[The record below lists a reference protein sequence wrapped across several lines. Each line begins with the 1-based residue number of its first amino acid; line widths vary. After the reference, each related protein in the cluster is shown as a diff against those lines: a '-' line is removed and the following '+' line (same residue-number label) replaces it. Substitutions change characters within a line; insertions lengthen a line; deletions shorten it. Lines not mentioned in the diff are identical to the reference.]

1 MPVTINGSTGI
12 TTPTSNIGTATVS
25 NTITTSA
32 LSVTGNIIGDVS
44 TTGTIAMASSFK
56 RNRIINGNMLID
68 QRYAGSANTPLDGA
82 YVVDRWQYSLSASGK
97 FTTQQSA
104 GSISPPAGFTKY
116 LGLTSNG
123 SYSVGST
130 DAFGVKQ
137 RVEGYNVADL
147 GWGTANAKTVTL
159 SFWVYSS
166 SAGTFGGTLFNVS
179 ANRFYIYSYTI
190 NSTATWEYKT
200 VTIPGDTTGTW
211 NATNDVG
218 IEVYF
223 SIGAGSGRATTPGSW
238 GSTLYVAPTGQTSIV
253 GAGTGAY
260 WYITGVQ
267 LEVGTKATPYE
278 MQIYSD
284 QLAQCQRYYET
295 SFANGTAPA
304 NGGSS
309 TTFATGATNIAV
321 AAPWTN
327 NLRQSAQVRF
337 VVPKRATPTMT
348 SYGNNAGYLGYI
360 SNGTLPT
367 SGTTFTFSADIN
379 VQGTDATSFYLN
391 NQVAQAVLF
400 NVAGGISM
408 LGFPATVTVPAFVG
422 WWNWRWLPRWR
433 T

>member
-166 SAGTFGGTLFNVS
+166 STGTFGGTLFNAS

-284 QLAQCQRYYET
+284 QLAQCQRYYVQYN
-295 SFANGTAPA
+295 A
-304 NGGSS
+304 S
-309 TTFATGATNIAV
+309 TTT
-321 AAPWTN
+321 
-327 NLRQSAQVRF
+327 SA
-337 VVPKRATPTMT
+337 
-348 SYGNNAGYLGYI
+348 LGV
-360 SNGTLPT
+360 LPAIC
-367 SGTTFTFSADIN
+367 SGTTNVLATLFLPVQLRTSPTLTIAGANTNYLWLASGFQTTTSTTITTLSNYQNVIYFNLAGFTGLSDGIPGSFSVRN
-379 VQGTDATSFYLN
+379 TL
-391 NQVAQAVLF
+391 
-400 NVAGGISM
+400 
-408 LGFPATVTVPAFVG
+408 TVSAE
-422 WWNWRWLPRWR
+422 L
-433 T
+433 

>member
-68 QRYAGSANTPLDGA
+68 QRYAGSANTPSDGA

-97 FTTQQSA
+97 FTTQQNA
-104 GSISPPAGFTKY
+104 GSLTPPAGFTKY

-130 DAFGVKQ
+130 DGFGVKQ

-147 GWGTANAKTVTL
+147 AWGTANAKTVTL

-166 SAGTFGGTLFNVS
+166 STGTFGGTLFNAS

-284 QLAQCQRYYET
+284 QLAQCQRYYYKQDT
-295 SFANGTAPA
+295 IITWFFPINNINVYKACNYIFPVTMRAAPTCVISGAATDGSFQSSFPA
-304 NGGSS
+304 VGS
-309 TTFATGATNIAV
+309 TTKNQAQ
-321 AAPWTN
+321 
-327 NLRQSAQVRF
+327 LRGDTTSSSNYSSFTDFTASAE
-337 VVPKRATPTMT
+337 
-348 SYGNNAGYLGYI
+348 L
-360 SNGTLPT
+360 
-367 SGTTFTFSADIN
+367 
-379 VQGTDATSFYLN
+379 
-391 NQVAQAVLF
+391 
-400 NVAGGISM
+400 
-408 LGFPATVTVPAFVG
+408 
-422 WWNWRWLPRWR
+422 
-433 T
+433 

>member
-82 YVVDRWQYSLSASGK
+82 YVIDRWQYSLSASGK

-166 SAGTFGGTLFNVS
+166 SAGTFGGTLFNAS

-284 QLAQCQRYYET
+284 QLAQCQRYLPCYNAT
-295 SFANGTAPA
+295 SASSQAVCSAFAASTTVIRAVYPLKVNPRVPPTGITVSSAAHFNFGGTGTAPSA
-304 NGGSS
+304 ITFESS
-309 TTFATGATNIAV
+309 SIDACSMQLATTGA
-321 AAPWTN
+321 
-327 NLRQSAQVRF
+327 SAGSG
-337 VVPKRATPTMT
+337 
-348 SYGNNAGYLGYI
+348 SYLYSI
-360 SNGTLPT
+360 SA
-367 SGTTFTFSADIN
+367 SGQIQFT
-379 VQGTDATSFYLN
+379 GCEL
-391 NQVAQAVLF
+391 
-400 NVAGGISM
+400 
-408 LGFPATVTVPAFVG
+408 
-422 WWNWRWLPRWR
+422 
-433 T
+433 